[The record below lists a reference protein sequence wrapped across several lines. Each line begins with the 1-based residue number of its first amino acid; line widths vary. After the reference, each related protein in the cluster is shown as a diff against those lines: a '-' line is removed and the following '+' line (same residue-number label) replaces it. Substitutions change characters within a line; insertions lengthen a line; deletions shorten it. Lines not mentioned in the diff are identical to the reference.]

1 MLCVDDYSRFE
12 IIRFPKEEDDITAL
26 GDILA
31 THITPAGVKMGIIR
45 TDGGGEFEG
54 YFQDLLNKLGIKRE

>member
-1 MLCVDDYSRFE
+1 MLCVDNYSRFE
-12 IIRFPKEEDDITAL
+12 IKRFPKKEDDITVL

-31 THITPAGVKMGIIR
+31 THIAPAGLKMGIIR

-54 YFQDLLNKLGIKRE
+54 YLQDLLNKLGIKRE